1 VKVKARQVA
10 VLAIGIA
17 TVAALIIAVPVPI
30 PVTGGYVHPGAVAEV
45 FLALAF
51 GPVVG
56 MLAAGLGAM
65 TADLILGFASFAPL
79 SLVAHGALGL
89 LVGLIGWKQPL
100 GRMALGWLAG
110 GLALVAL
117 YFLGESTVYQ
127 LGVSVALAEV
137 PLNALQVSLGVLGL
151 TLFRLVKAAYPQ
163 IELLGNSGFKQE

>member
-1 VKVKARQVA
+1 
-10 VLAIGIA
+10 
-17 TVAALIIAVPVPI
+17 
-30 PVTGGYVHPGAVAEV
+30 VAEV

-117 YFLGESTVYQ
+117 YFLGEATIYQ

-163 IELLGNSGFKQE
+163 IELLGGTEFKQE